1 MAFWAAAQLQP
12 QRDQL
17 ALHCLKLF
25 GFETYAPRL
34 RDQRT
39 IRGRKVI
46 KTPLLFPG
54 YVFVLIELQWNQAR
68 WSPGVV
74 RLVMDGI
81 TPAAVPD
88 TVVTS
93 LKAREVN
100 GLIELP
106 PPPRFRR
113 GDRVR
118 VLHGPLAG
126 QVGLFAGMKPR
137 ERVAVLLT
145 LLGSSR
151 RVELAGAAVERVR
164 PEAAAAALRRRRA
177 Q

>member
-1 MAFWAAAQLQP
+1 
-12 QRDQL
+12 
-17 ALHCLKLF
+17 
-25 GFETYAPRL
+25 
-34 RDQRT
+34 
-39 IRGRKVI
+39 
-46 KTPLLFPG
+46 
-54 YVFVLIELQWNQAR
+54 
-68 WSPGVV
+68 
-74 RLVMDGI
+74 MDGI

-145 LLGSSR
+145 LLARPIRESAVFGPIDT
-151 RVELAGAAVERVR
+151 AAH
-164 PEAAAAALRRRRA
+164 LI
-177 Q
+177 

>member
-39 IRGRKVI
+39 IRGCKVI

-54 YVFVLIELQWNQAR
+54 YVFVLIQLQWSRAR

-81 TPAAVPD
+81 TPAVVPD
-88 TVVTS
+88 AVVTS

-106 PPPRFRR
+106 PPPRFQR

-126 QVGLFAGMKPR
+126 QVGLFAGIKPR

-151 RVELAGAAVERVR
+151 RVELAGSAVERLR
-164 PEAAAAALRRRRA
+164 PDAVVAPRRRK
-177 Q
+177 

>member
-1 MAFWAAAQLQP
+1 MFVMAFWAAAQLQP
-12 QRDQL
+12 RRDQL

-39 IRGRKVI
+39 IRGSKVI

-54 YVFVLIELQWNQAR
+54 YVFVLIHLQWSRAR

-81 TPAAVPD
+81 TPAVVPD

-106 PPPRFRR
+106 SPPRFQR

-151 RVELAGAAVERVR
+151 RVELAGSAVERVR
-164 PEAAAAALRRRRA
+164 PDPMVGPRRRK
-177 Q
+177 

>member
-1 MAFWAAAQLQP
+1 M
-12 QRDQL
+12 
-17 ALHCLKLF
+17 
-25 GFETYAPRL
+25 
-34 RDQRT
+34 
-39 IRGRKVI
+39 
-46 KTPLLFPG
+46 
-54 YVFVLIELQWNQAR
+54 
-68 WSPGVV
+68 
-74 RLVMDGI
+74 
-81 TPAAVPD
+81 
-88 TVVTS
+88 VTW

-100 GLIELP
+100 RLIELP

-113 GDRVR
+113 GIGVSD
-118 VLHGPLAG
+118 LHGPLAG

-151 RVELAGAAVERVR
+151 RVELAGAAVKRMR

>member
-1 MAFWAAAQLQP
+1 
-12 QRDQL
+12 
-17 ALHCLKLF
+17 
-25 GFETYAPRL
+25 
-34 RDQRT
+34 
-39 IRGRKVI
+39 
-46 KTPLLFPG
+46 
-54 YVFVLIELQWNQAR
+54 
-68 WSPGVV
+68 
-74 RLVMDGI
+74 MDGI

-151 RVELAGAAVERVR
+151 RVELAGAAVERMRVILIVHGDTSLVVLV
-164 PEAAAAALRRRRA
+164 LRSVGGFAPPDNGR
-177 Q
+177 

>member
-1 MAFWAAAQLQP
+1 MFVMAFWAAAQLQP

-34 RDQRT
+34 RDRRT

-151 RVELAGAAVERVR
+151 RVELAGAAIERVR
-164 PEAAAAALRRRRA
+164 PDAVVAPRRRK
-177 Q
+177 

>member
-1 MAFWAAAQLQP
+1 MSWYFFGGFSAYWIVP
-12 QRDQL
+12 SGRD
-17 ALHCLKLF
+17 
-25 GFETYAPRL
+25 R
-34 RDQRT
+34 
-39 IRGRKVI
+39 
-46 KTPLLFPG
+46 
-54 YVFVLIELQWNQAR
+54 NQAR

-81 TPAAVPD
+81 TPAVVPD

-126 QVGLFAGMKPR
+126 HVGLFAGMKPR
-137 ERVAVLLT
+137 ERVAVLKEVL
-145 LLGSSR
+145 
-151 RVELAGAAVERVR
+151 
-164 PEAAAAALRRRRA
+164 EA
-177 Q
+177 

>member
-39 IRGRKVI
+39 IRGCKVI

-54 YVFVLIELQWNQAR
+54 YVFVLIQLQWSRAR

-81 TPAAVPD
+81 TPAVVPD
-88 TVVTS
+88 AVVTS

-126 QVGLFAGMKPR
+126 QVGLFAGIKPR

-151 RVELAGAAVERVR
+151 RVELAGSAVERLR
-164 PEAAAAALRRRRA
+164 PDAVVAPRRRK
-177 Q
+177 

>member
-34 RDQRT
+34 RDRRT
-39 IRGRKVI
+39 IRGSKVI

-54 YVFVLIELQWNQAR
+54 YVFVLIHLQWSQAR

-81 TPAAVPD
+81 TPAVVPD

-118 VLHGPLAG
+118 VLHGPLG

-151 RVELAGAAVERVR
+151 RVELAGSAVERVR
-164 PEAAAAALRRRRA
+164 PDAVVAPRRRK
-177 Q
+177 

>member
-1 MAFWAAAQLQP
+1 MAYWAAAQLQP

-17 ALHCLKLF
+17 ALHCLKIF

-34 RDQRT
+34 RERR
-39 IRGRKVI
+39 IVRGRKVV
-46 KTPLLFPG
+46 KTPLLFPR
-54 YVFVLIELQWNQAR
+54 YAFVLIELQWSQAQY
-68 WSPGVV
+68 SPGVT
-74 RLVMDGI
+74 RLVMDGFV
-81 TPAAVPD
+81 PAVVPD
-88 TVVTS
+88 AVVTS

-113 GDRVR
+113 GERVR

-151 RVELAGAAVERVR
+151 RVELAGSAVERVR
-164 PEAAAAALRRRRA
+164 PDAVVAPRRRK
-177 Q
+177 

>member
-1 MAFWAAAQLQP
+1 MDFWAAAQLQP

-39 IRGRKVI
+39 IRGCKVI

-54 YVFVLIELQWNQAR
+54 YVFVLIQLQWSRAR

-74 RLVMDGI
+74 RLVMD
-81 TPAAVPD
+81 PAVVPD
-88 TVVTS
+88 AVVTS

-151 RVELAGAAVERVR
+151 LVELAGAAVERVR
-164 PEAAAAALRRRRA
+164 P
-177 Q
+177 

>member
-1 MAFWAAAQLQP
+1 MEP
-12 QRDQL
+12 
-17 ALHCLKLF
+17 
-25 GFETYAPRL
+25 
-34 RDQRT
+34 
-39 IRGRKVI
+39 
-46 KTPLLFPG
+46 
-54 YVFVLIELQWNQAR
+54 AR

-81 TPAAVPD
+81 TPAVVPD

-93 LKAREVN
+93 LKTREVN

-118 VLHGPLAG
+118 ILHGPLAG
-126 QVGLFAGMKPR
+126 QLGLFAGMKPR

-145 LLGSSR
+145 LLGGSR
-151 RVELAGAAVERVR
+151 RVELAGSAVERVR
-164 PEAAAAALRRRRA
+164 PDAVADLRRRK
-177 Q
+177 

>member
-12 QRDQL
+12 RRDQL

-34 RDQRT
+34 RDRRT
-39 IRGRKVI
+39 IRGSKVI

-54 YVFVLIELQWNQAR
+54 YVFVLIHLQWSRAR

-81 TPAAVPD
+81 TPAVVPD
-88 TVVTS
+88 AVVTS

-151 RVELAGAAVERVR
+151 RVELAGLAVERVR
-164 PEAAAAALRRRRA
+164 PDAVVAPRRRK
-177 Q
+177 

>member
-1 MAFWAAAQLQP
+1 MSYWAAAQLQP

-34 RDQRT
+34 RDRRI

-46 KTPLLFPG
+46 KAPLLFPG
-54 YVFVLIELQWNQAR
+54 YIFVSIELQWSQAQY
-68 WSPGVV
+68 SPGIV
-74 RLVMDGI
+74 RLVMDGT

-88 TVVTS
+88 AVVAA

-106 PPPRFRR
+106 PPPPRFRR
-113 GDRVR
+113 GDHVR
-118 VLHGPLAG
+118 VLRGPLANR
-126 QVGLFAGMKPR
+126 VGLFAGMKPR
-137 ERVAVLLT
+137 DRVAVLLT
-145 LLGSSR
+145 LLGGSR
-151 RVELAGAAVERVR
+151 RVELPDAAVERW
-164 PEAAAAALRRRRA
+164 P
-177 Q
+177 

>member
-1 MAFWAAAQLQP
+1 
-12 QRDQL
+12 
-17 ALHCLKLF
+17 
-25 GFETYAPRL
+25 
-34 RDQRT
+34 
-39 IRGRKVI
+39 
-46 KTPLLFPG
+46 
-54 YVFVLIELQWNQAR
+54 
-68 WSPGVV
+68 
-74 RLVMDGI
+74 MDGI

-106 PPPRFRR
+106 PPPRFQR

-151 RVELAGAAVERVR
+151 RVELAGAAVERMR